1 MVFEM
6 ALLDIATAF
15 NTGKT
20 YISNQWDNA
29 SKLVSNNDS
38 CFTSLAENFGIGS
51 QKASNKN
58 TNTSVAK
65 DYVENLQS
73 TFQRLKAQQKD
84 DLRVSLRCA
93 PITSASSGDTSIL
106 DRLEYV
112 LGSKSSRV
120 NGSTILDNCN
130 NVVKKDEGTLLY
142 GFLYEA
148 LAPTVGL
155 VFPYTPVVG
164 FNYTVNYDTTAL
176 FQSNLAIQHYTSSPP
191 PTIELSAKFTAD
203 TKENAK
209 YMLAAIYFLK
219 AVTKCDFGYQATAG
233 GKRLPGMPPPILYLN
248 GYGDYIMNQIPV
260 VIKSFSYSFPD
271 DIDYTTVMFNL
282 KNAVKFVDYF
292 SDAGL
297 SDSVVSNSSSI
308 YVMKNM
314 LPLQLDVKISL
325 IIQPNIYN
333 QIHQFDLNAYKQGI
347 LQFKANPVKD
357 TSAPQY
363 TLTNAYGKSGWT
375 W

>member
-1 MVFEM
+1 M
-6 ALLDIATAF
+6 ALLDIASAF

-20 YISNQWDNA
+20 YIENQWDNA
-29 SKLVSNNDS
+29 SKLVSKSNM
-38 CFTSLAENFGIGS
+38 CFTSLSENLGIGT

-58 TNTSVAK
+58 TNSSVAQNYTETLK
-65 DYVENLQS
+65 T
-73 TFQRLKAQQKD
+73 TFARLKSQQKD

-93 PITSASSGDTSIL
+93 PITSASSGDQSII

-112 LGSKSSRV
+112 LGSQKSSV

-130 NVVKKDEGTLLY
+130 NIVSQNSGTLLY
-142 GFLYEA
+142 GFLFEA
-148 LAPTVGL
+148 LSPTVGL
-155 VFPYTPVVG
+155 VFPYTPNVK
-164 FNYTVNYDTTAL
+164 FSYNVNYDTTTL
-176 FQSNLAIQHYTSSPP
+176 FQSNLAIQHYSSSPP
-191 PTIELSAKFTAD
+191 PSISLSAKFTAD

-233 GKRLPGMPPPILYLN
+233 GKRLPGMPPPVLYLN

-260 VIKSFSYSFPD
+260 VVKSFDFSFPD
-271 DIDYTTVMFNL
+271 DRDYTTIMFNL
-282 KNAVKFVDYF
+282 RNAVKFVEYF

-314 LPLQLDVKISL
+314 LPIQMDISMNL
-325 IIQPNIYN
+325 LIQPNIYN
-333 QIHQFDLNAYKQGI
+333 QVHQFDLNAYKQGI

-363 TLTNAYGKSGWT
+363 TLTNAYGKAGWT